1 MSSPSTL
8 NKIEETTPISQ
19 FHSAFQREKV
29 NEIRYFKGPSKQQIP
44 KMFNFPVILNNFQNK
59 NKDKWKMIYNTK
71 LQQF

>member
-29 NEIRYFKGPSKQQIP
+29 NEIRYFKGPSK
-44 KMFNFPVILNNFQNK
+44 
-59 NKDKWKMIYNTK
+59 
-71 LQQF
+71 